1 MHSLNLN
8 VQLLLT
14 PNLKI
19 FAWSFSPSKATA
31 VNIQKQWLGGVYK
44 IGVPKIFAK
53 CTEKHVLDS
62 LFNKVVGLRPATL
75 LKIDSNTDAFL

>member
-14 PNLKI
+14 PNLK
-19 FAWSFSPSKATA
+19 FLPGPFHPPRLQR
-31 VNIQKQWLGGVYK
+31 VNLQKRWLGGVYK